1 MPLVPAKC
9 TQCGATIEVDNKK
22 DAAVCKYCGCAFIVE
37 KAINNYTTNIINNNN
52 FSGATINVSN
62 QADANNLFQLGLSSY
77 KSGRYEEAYQ
87 YFTRTLEIDRKNY
100 NAIFGRGLAL
110 ARLSTITQTSYDV
123 NLLMAFQNFKDV
135 IDDDNL
141 ASCLRSEDLVNFF
154 DEIGNIISDL
164 INLANMCYVPKAM
177 NTQNINVVLGA
188 LEVLY
193 NASNFSID
201 LMDEIR
207 KTPEIY
213 TEEMANV
220 LYKLCIIRIR
230 AIDSLIAEREYS
242 VVWGLRSGIGQVNKV
257 RSPKYKEYLELREV
271 YVKEMLTIFPNKDIP
286 FNIINVNSDNGQIKS
301 NNGCYIATCVYGS
314 YDCPEVWVLR
324 RFRDYKLARTKRGR
338 VFIKV
343 YYAIS
348 PRLVKL
354 FGNANWF
361 KALWR
366 RKLNRMVKKYKAEG
380 YDDTP
385 YFDLY

>member
-314 YDCPEVWVLR
+314 YDCPEVWTLR
-324 RFRDYKLARTKRGR
+324 RFRDNTLAKTIPGR
-338 VFIKV
+338 LFIKF
-343 YYAIS
+343 YYAVS
-348 PRLVKL
+348 PTVVKYFGDTKVFKNFFKLRLDKL
-354 FGNANWF
+354 VS
-361 KALWR
+361 
-366 RKLNRMVKKYKAEG
+366 KLQEEG
-380 YDDTP
+380 VESSYYIDE
-385 YFDLY
+385 